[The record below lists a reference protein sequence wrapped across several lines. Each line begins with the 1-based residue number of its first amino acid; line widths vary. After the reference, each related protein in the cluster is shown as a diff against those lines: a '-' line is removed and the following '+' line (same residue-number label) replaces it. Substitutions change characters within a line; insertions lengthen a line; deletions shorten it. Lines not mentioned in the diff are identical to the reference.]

1 MPSWRS
7 PAVLAP
13 SVLAGALLLLVLDG
27 VSRSEPRAN
36 VVIAGPTPTDQALRH
51 NFVGVH
57 QNFTAVCDDA
67 CLRATLSFDVAS
79 LKDLCGRGTISR
91 SYSKCKLVM

>member
-36 VVIAGPTPTDQALRH
+36 VVIAGPTPTAPNPRAAEERAQA
-51 NFVGVH
+51 V
-57 QNFTAVCDDA
+57 
-67 CLRATLSFDVAS
+67 
-79 LKDLCGRGTISR
+79 R

>member
-1 MPSWRS
+1 M
-7 PAVLAP
+7 LAP

-36 VVIAGPTPTDQALRH
+36 VVIAGPTPTAPNPRAAEERAQA
-51 NFVGVH
+51 VH
-57 QNFTAVCDDA
+57 RAVKA
-67 CLRATLSFDVAS
+67 LRATLSFDVAS